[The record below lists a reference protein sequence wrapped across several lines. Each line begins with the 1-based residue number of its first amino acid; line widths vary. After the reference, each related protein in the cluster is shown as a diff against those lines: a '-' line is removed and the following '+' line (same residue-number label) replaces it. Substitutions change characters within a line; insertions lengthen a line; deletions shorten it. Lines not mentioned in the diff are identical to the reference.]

1 MFYSHQLRDRE
12 ALIRQMWTPAT
23 LHAKKNRRKL
33 DQNDIIRICKEILNP
48 SVPMALKLLGT
59 LRGVVVIVNEREVSL
74 LHDDANRLLDEIKS
88 AWQVK
93 PAVDPTFLL
102 KDKNEAKFE
111 AVTLPENNADIGDV
125 EQSIDDSSNK
135 FTGSATFQQSACL
148 VMHAKAKSAVNLS
161 ELAELPPVAL
171 SCELVGRNHDVHH
184 PKPDLD
190 LWITNTSPAE
200 IFCYRKDYLMF
211 NSVGT
216 SNPSATAAISE
227 TGTPQ
232 TQCPAFPPPEES
244 PKQPE
249 NNAAP
254 GDDNRREIELPQPNA
269 PLPVNQAP
277 VQDPAPPIQ
286 GPAPMGGPA
295 PLIRGPAPIPQ
306 ENPIPILFAHPSGGM
321 ATRDFNNLE
330 LIGMTTREECLPLG
344 NIEALQPHIQAL
356 VSHHHLVTN
365 IPFFSMLLQHDK
377 PRYNTRFE
385 AVTLP
390 ENNADIGDVEQS
402 IDYSN
407 KFTGS
412 ATFQQPAC
420 LVMRLDN
427 IDELTESFREKET
440 NAGCHQDG
448 NIRNSSVADDII
460 NRHPV
465 TQTDQSFPQLWEAGQ
480 VTIKPQQHL
489 QKQKPASKEARE
501 APGIM
506 DNEQTM
512 ILSNLYQTCG
522 QSSVDIQF
530 KCPKTAEH
538 AKAESAVK
546 LSKLVELPPVAL
558 SCELVGRN
566 QYVYYPKPNL
576 DLWITSMQ
584 PLQDSPFDSG
594 RCYRK
599 DYLMFNGVGT
609 SNPSATAAISD
620 SSPGPGFVE
629 PPQPSLIADHGN
641 IYELLVHVVAAF
653 VWGKL
658 LTQHSS
664 LAHCLTGTPQTQRPA
679 FPQQPEN
686 NAAPGLPRPNAA
698 SPEIHVPIRGPA
710 PIQGPA
716 RIRGPVPVPQETPIP
731 ILFAHPTGGP
741 QYADDFFDNLELIG
755 MTTREECLPL
765 GNIEALQPHIQAL
778 VSHHHLV
785 TNVRFFS
792 MLLQHDKPRYNT
804 RFLTLPILYDRLITL
819 TDRIIILHPDYIRRN

>member
-12 ALIRQMWTPAT
+12 ALIRQM
-23 LHAKKNRRKL
+23 
-33 DQNDIIRICKEILNP
+33 CKEILNP

-59 LRGVVVIVNEREVSL
+59 VRGGVVIVNEHEVSL
-74 LHDDANRLLDEIKS
+74 LHDHANRLLDEIKS
-88 AWQVK
+88 AWNVK

-102 KDKNEAKFE
+102 KDKTEAK
-111 AVTLPENNADIGDV
+111 
-125 EQSIDDSSNK
+125 
-135 FTGSATFQQSACL
+135 
-148 VMHAKAKSAVNLS
+148 
-161 ELAELPPVAL
+161 
-171 SCELVGRNHDVHH
+171 
-184 PKPDLD
+184 
-190 LWITNTSPAE
+190 
-200 IFCYRKDYLMF
+200 
-211 NSVGT
+211 
-216 SNPSATAAISE
+216 
-227 TGTPQ
+227 
-232 TQCPAFPPPEES
+232 
-244 PKQPE
+244 
-249 NNAAP
+249 
-254 GDDNRREIELPQPNA
+254 
-269 PLPVNQAP
+269 
-277 VQDPAPPIQ
+277 
-286 GPAPMGGPA
+286 
-295 PLIRGPAPIPQ
+295 
-306 ENPIPILFAHPSGGM
+306 
-321 ATRDFNNLE
+321 
-330 LIGMTTREECLPLG
+330 
-344 NIEALQPHIQAL
+344 
-356 VSHHHLVTN
+356 
-365 IPFFSMLLQHDK
+365 
-377 PRYNTRFE
+377 FE

-448 NIRNSSVADDII
+448 NIRNSSVADDIF

-522 QSSVDIQF
+522 QSSVDIQV

-566 QYVYYPKPNL
+566 HDVYYPKPNL

-629 PPQPSLIADHGN
+629 PPQPSLIADHG
-641 IYELLVHVVAAF
+641 
-653 VWGKL
+653 
-658 LTQHSS
+658 
-664 LAHCLTGTPQTQRPA
+664 TPQTQRPA

-698 SPEIHVPIRGPA
+698 SPENHVPIRGPT

-765 GNIEALQPHIQAL
+765 GNIQALQPHIEAL

-785 TNVRFFS
+785 TNIPFFS

-819 TDRIIILHPDYIRRN
+819 TDRIIILHPDYIRHNRLESLYVELLMINN